1 MLKEKFNYKK
11 QIRVCFEKYKI
22 AIIIAVDI
30 ESVYMSRIFSSNLLS
45 LFLGVLTTLTF
56 NLYFSQGNESSIV
69 IEGHYQ
75 GKNLYVQNPFSGS
88 GVGFCVI
95 AVYIN
100 DDVTTDQVN
109 SSAFEI
115 DFSNASIKQ
124 GDPVTVNIQHK
135 LDCLPKVL
143 NPEVLRPKS
152 TFENSEIFVNDNKVL
167 KWKTT
172 NEQGKL
178 TYIVEQYRWSK
189 WVKIGEVDCY
199 GKIEENNYKFS
210 VASHIH
216 SGTNKFRAKQI
227 DYTGRPKPTKS
238 ASFEDKT
245 QPLITLINPKV
256 KKTLDFSDNTLYEIF
271 DTFGNLVKKGYG
283 HIINIENLDKGL
295 YYVNFDNTTGE
306 VVSKK

>member
-1 MLKEKFNYKK
+1 MRRNFHHRFL
-11 QIRVCFEKYKI
+11 
-22 AIIIAVDI
+22 ALIITC
-30 ESVYMSRIFSSNLLS
+30 IFVAYTS
-45 LFLGVLTTLTF
+45 TI
-56 NLYFSQGNESSIV
+56 FSQGNESSIV

-95 AVYIN
+95 AVYVN

-115 DFSNASIKQ
+115 DFSNTSIDQ
-124 GDPVTVNIQHK
+124 GSPVVVRIQHK

-152 TFENSEIFVNDNKVL
+152 TFDNSEIFVNDNKIL

-178 TYIVEQYRWSK
+178 TYVVEQYRWNK
-189 WVKIGEVDCY
+189 WVKIGEVDGN
-199 GKIEENNYKFS
+199 GKVDENNYKFS

-216 SGTNKFRAKQI
+216 SGENKFRAKQI
-227 DYTGRPKPTKS
+227 DYTGRPRPTKS
-238 ASFEDKT
+238 TTFNDKA
-245 QPLITLINPKV
+245 QIVITLINPKV

-283 HIINIENLDKGL
+283 KIINIENLPKGL
-295 YYVNFDNTTGE
+295 YYVNFDNTSGA

>member
-1 MLKEKFNYKK
+1 MRRNFHHRFL
-11 QIRVCFEKYKI
+11 
-22 AIIIAVDI
+22 ALIITC
-30 ESVYMSRIFSSNLLS
+30 IFVAYSSS
-45 LFLGVLTTLTF
+45 IS
-56 NLYFSQGNESSIV
+56 SQGNESSIV

-95 AVYIN
+95 AVYVN

-115 DFSNASIKQ
+115 DFSNTSIDQ
-124 GDPVTVNIQHK
+124 GSPVVVRIQHK

-152 TFENSEIFVNDNKVL
+152 TFDNSEIFVNDNKIL

-178 TYIVEQYRWSK
+178 TYVVEQYRWNK
-189 WVKIGEVDCY
+189 WVKIGEVDGN
-199 GKIEENNYKFS
+199 GKVDENNYKFS

-216 SGTNKFRAKQI
+216 SGENKFRAKQI
-227 DYTGRPKPTKS
+227 DYTGRPRPTKS
-238 ASFEDKT
+238 TTFNDKA
-245 QPLITLINPKV
+245 QIVITLINPKV

-283 HIINIENLDKGL
+283 KIINIENLPKGL
-295 YYVNFDNTTGE
+295 YYVNFDNTSGA

>member
-1 MLKEKFNYKK
+1 MSFKLNNQF
-11 QIRVCFEKYKI
+11 FSL
-22 AIIIAVDI
+22 IIAFLV
-30 ESVYMSRIFSSNLLS
+30 S
-45 LFLGVLTTLTF
+45 LYVSPFIA
-56 NLYFSQGNESSIV
+56 QGNESSIV

-115 DFSNASIKQ
+115 DFANASVKN
-124 GDPVTVNIQHK
+124 GDPVSVRIQHK

-152 TFENSEIFVNDNKVL
+152 TFENSEIFVNENKIL
-167 KWKTT
+167 NWTT
-172 NEQGKL
+172 TKEQGKL
-178 TYIVEQYRWSK
+178 TYYVEQYRWNK
-189 WVKIGEVDCY
+189 WVKIGEVD
-199 GKIEENNYKFS
+199 GNGSDRENNYKFS

-216 SGTNKFRAKQI
+216 SGSNKFRAKQI
-227 DYTGRPKPTKS
+227 DYTGRPRPTMSCVYK
-238 ASFEDKT
+238 ALGQEV
-245 QPLITLINPKV
+245 ITLINPKV

-271 DTFGNLVKKGYG
+271 DTYGNLVKKGYG
-283 HIINIENLDKGL
+283 KIINIENLDKGL
-295 YYVNFDNTTGE
+295 YYVNYDNTSGE

>member
-1 MLKEKFNYKK
+1 MSFKLNNQF
-11 QIRVCFEKYKI
+11 FSL
-22 AIIIAVDI
+22 IIAFLV
-30 ESVYMSRIFSSNLLS
+30 S
-45 LFLGVLTTLTF
+45 LYISPFIA
-56 NLYFSQGNESSIV
+56 QGNESSIV

-115 DFSNASIKQ
+115 DFANASVKN
-124 GDPVTVNIQHK
+124 GDPVSVRIQHK

-152 TFENSEIFVNDNKVL
+152 TFENSEIFVNENKIL
-167 KWKTT
+167 NWTT
-172 NEQGKL
+172 TKEQGKL
-178 TYIVEQYRWSK
+178 TYYVEQYRWNK
-189 WVKIGEVDCY
+189 WVKIGEVD
-199 GKIEENNYKFS
+199 GNGSDRENNYKFS

-216 SGTNKFRAKQI
+216 SGSNKFRAKQI
-227 DYTGRPKPTKS
+227 DYTGRPRPTMSCVYK
-238 ASFEDKT
+238 ALRQEE
-245 QPLITLINPKV
+245 ITLINPKV

-271 DTFGNLVKKGYG
+271 DTYGNLVKKGYG
-283 HIINIENLDKGL
+283 KIINIENLEKGL
-295 YYVNFDNTTGE
+295 YYVNYDNTSGE

>member
-1 MLKEKFNYKK
+1 MRHFFNHWY
-11 QIRVCFEKYKI
+11 
-22 AIIIAVDI
+22 
-30 ESVYMSRIFSSNLLS
+30 LS
-45 LFLGVLTTLTF
+45 LFLTCIFAISGQF
-56 NLYFSQGNESSIV
+56 YFCQSGESSVV

-95 AVYIN
+95 AVYVN
-100 DDVTTDQVN
+100 DNVTTDQVN

-115 DFSNASIKQ
+115 DFSNTTVEKS
-124 GDPVTVNIQHK
+124 DPVTVRIQHK
-135 LDCLPKVL
+135 LDCQPKVL

-152 TFENSEIFVNDNKVL
+152 TFENSEIFVNENKIL

-178 TYIVEQYRWSK
+178 TYFVEQYRWNK
-189 WVKIGEVDCY
+189 WVKIGEVDGN
-199 GKIEENNYKFS
+199 GKVDENNYRFS
-210 VASHIH
+210 VASHVH
-216 SGTNKFRAKQI
+216 SGENKFRAKQV
-227 DYTGRPKPTKS
+227 DYTGRPRPTKS
-238 ASFEDKT
+238 TTYEDNE
-245 QPLITLINPKV
+245 QMMVSLINPKV
-256 KKTLDFSDNTLYEIF
+256 KKTLDFSENTLYEIF

-283 HIINIENLDKGL
+283 KIINIDNLPKGL

>member
-1 MLKEKFNYKK
+1 MRYYFNH
-11 QIRVCFEKYKI
+11 RF
-22 AIIIAVDI
+22 
-30 ESVYMSRIFSSNLLS
+30 LP
-45 LFLGVLTTLTF
+45 LFLSCFFAIYVSPFFT
-56 NLYFSQGNESSIV
+56 QGSESSII

-95 AVYIN
+95 AVYVN

-115 DFSNASIKQ
+115 DFSNTTVKQ
-124 GDPVTVNIQHK
+124 GDPVTVRVQHK

-152 TFENSEIFVNDNKVL
+152 TFENSEIFVNENKIL

-178 TYIVEQYRWSK
+178 TYFVEQYRWNK
-189 WVKIGEVDCY
+189 WVKIGEVD
-199 GKIEENNYKFS
+199 GNGQVDENNYKFS

-216 SGTNKFRAKQI
+216 SGGNKFRAKQV
-227 DYTGRPKPTKS
+227 DYTGRPRPTKS
-238 ASFEDKT
+238 TTYEDKN
-245 QPLITLINPKV
+245 QNIISLINPKI
-256 KKTLDFSDNTLYEIF
+256 KKTLDFSENTLYEIF
-271 DTFGNLVKKGYG
+271 DTYGNLVKKGYG
-283 HIINIENLDKGL
+283 KIINVENLSKGL

>member
-1 MLKEKFNYKK
+1 MRHFFNHWY
-11 QIRVCFEKYKI
+11 
-22 AIIIAVDI
+22 
-30 ESVYMSRIFSSNLLS
+30 LS
-45 LFLGVLTTLTF
+45 LFLTCIFTISGQF
-56 NLYFSQGNESSIV
+56 FYSQSGESSVV

-95 AVYIN
+95 AVYVN
-100 DDVTTDQVN
+100 DNVTTDQVN

-115 DFSNASIKQ
+115 DFSNTTVEKS
-124 GDPVTVNIQHK
+124 DPVTVRIQHK
-135 LDCLPKVL
+135 LDCQPKVL

-152 TFENSEIFVNDNKVL
+152 TFENSEIFVNENKIL

-178 TYIVEQYRWSK
+178 TYFVEQYRWNK
-189 WVKIGEVDCY
+189 WVKIGEVDGN
-199 GKIEENNYKFS
+199 GKVDENNYKFS
-210 VASHIH
+210 VASHVH
-216 SGTNKFRAKQI
+216 SGENKFRAKQI
-227 DYTGRPKPTKS
+227 DYTGRPRPTKS
-238 ASFEDKT
+238 TTFEDNE
-245 QPLITLINPKV
+245 QMVVSLINPKV
-256 KKTLDFSDNTLYEIF
+256 KKTLDFSENTLYEIF

-283 HIINIENLDKGL
+283 KIINIDNLPKGL